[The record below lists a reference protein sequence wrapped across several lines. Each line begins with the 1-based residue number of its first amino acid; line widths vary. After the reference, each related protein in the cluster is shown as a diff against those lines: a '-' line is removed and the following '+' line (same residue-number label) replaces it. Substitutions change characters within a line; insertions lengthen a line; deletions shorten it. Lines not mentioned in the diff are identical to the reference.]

1 MEKLASKLRTRAMS
15 QELDLRFIMNKA
27 ADRLDMME
35 TSHQELARITTGAD
49 ELLNEMC
56 DRCCRYPDELNQE
69 DLDEVCL
76 QCPVTK
82 LAELIG
88 V

>member
-1 MEKLASKLRTRAMS
+1 MEKLTSKLRTRAMS
-15 QELDLRFIMNKA
+15 QELGLRFLMNKA
-27 ADRLDMME
+27 ADRLDMTE
-35 TSHQELARITTGAD
+35 KSHQELARITSGAD